1 MSSGGFLKRIEYIS
15 VNDKNT
21 TLTLKDDITISATKS
36 TEIKNNIMN
45 ITLRNA
51 PSQYD
56 DTNIYG
62 ANVNADSY
70 AVIFQEEDMMSL
82 YLKHTNDGS
91 DFVDTSWATTGF
103 LIGEYMV
110 EELGFNVTENST
122 RISLKCVDRA
132 YIIFNIVWNYS
143 YGIGNTFTASGILRH
158 SVRVNSE
165 AIDENIQTFTGTGRD
180 TGVTYNMDAKF
191 LSEGGYIQDYRTVA
205 DGGVTTQLDGAII
218 DSDVTI
224 TVDSTTGFK
233 SSGTIVI
240 TNGTLS
246 EHIVYT
252 GVTAT
257 EFTGCTRGIDDTLA
271 QGFATNID
279 VYQGFP
285 EILLSKMWKPIFEW
299 ISDISESNYTNYSD
313 EVRAGDTLFYN
324 RAFIIWF
331 DKQNKLHWIPADNT
345 VDLTID
351 LGDEDFRSQRLE
363 KSVFDSVNFVIYN
376 AGEDMD
382 GHGIMY
388 YWYDQNSNVKSLK
401 MRYQPMTEIVNNFIQ
416 DDINNCNTV
425 RDTSITQDKMRQY
438 PDSGKYPISTW
449 SFKNDSNAFRNLQ
462 ELTARDTLT
471 SDGDYNESLR
481 EGCKYRGLL
490 EAKNITS
497 RTSGLRY
504 KGSIALKGQHLN
516 PGNLIQLTNRYTGQ
530 LQQKVRV
537 INVRHNVN
545 ANGWETVLEV
555 EEDEKVEA

>member
-416 DDINNCNTV
+416 DDINNYNTV

>member
-1 MSSGGFLKRIEYIS
+1 LSSGGFLKRIEYIS